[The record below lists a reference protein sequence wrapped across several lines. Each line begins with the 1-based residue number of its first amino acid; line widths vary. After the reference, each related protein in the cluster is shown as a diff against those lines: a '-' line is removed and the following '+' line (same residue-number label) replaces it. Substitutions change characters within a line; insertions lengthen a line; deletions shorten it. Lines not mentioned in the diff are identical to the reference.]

1 MLEYCNSLLKQALN
15 KKYTDKTSR
24 IFLFLLIQV
33 AQEWLN
39 KIMKKQEHIIN
50 MYAINYN
57 IIC

>member
-15 KKYTDKTSR
+15 KKNTDKTSR

-33 AQEWLN
+33 AQEWL
-39 KIMKKQEHIIN
+39 IN
-50 MYAINYN
+50 MNAINYN